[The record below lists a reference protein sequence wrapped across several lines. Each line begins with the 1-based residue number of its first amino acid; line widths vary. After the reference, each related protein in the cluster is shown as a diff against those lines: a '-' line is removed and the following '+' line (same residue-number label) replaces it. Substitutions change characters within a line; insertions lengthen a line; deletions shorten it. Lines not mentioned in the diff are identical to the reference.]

1 MALRGRKASGV
12 FEKRALG
19 LALIKRLRSTW
30 NELLGSRVETR
41 GAQLTLRPLR
51 EVATLYFTLSLFV
64 KSLTKWNFHS
74 KKWTTKIRGFQSRI
88 FRLLILPNFGSSF
101 AAQVFFF
108 AKFPQRVGTILVRLA
123 FGQRLT
129 VA

>member
-1 MALRGRKASGV
+1 MALRARKASRV

-19 LALIKRLRSTW
+19 LALVKRLGSTW
-30 NELLGSRVETR
+30 NEVLGSRVET
-41 GAQLTLRPLR
+41 GVAKLTLRLFC
-51 EVATLYFTLSLFV
+51 EVATLYFTLALFV
-64 KSLTKWNFHS
+64 KNLIKLNFHS
-74 KKWTTKIRGFQSRI
+74 KKWTTKIIGFQSRI

-101 AAQVFFF
+101 TAQVFFF